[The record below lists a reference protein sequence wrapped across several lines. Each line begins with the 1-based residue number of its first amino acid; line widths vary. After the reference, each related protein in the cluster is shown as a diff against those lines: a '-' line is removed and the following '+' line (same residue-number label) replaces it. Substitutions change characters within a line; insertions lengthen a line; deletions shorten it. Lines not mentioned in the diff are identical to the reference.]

1 MITKLKQ
8 LEQKRRANIYNRTLQ
23 SYIIYIVFIAIM
35 IIVQNVLV
43 PTMLQI
49 QSTPN
54 PVIKISLGLLLKEVK
69 IDTSTLT
76 NLFKSTLSYL
86 TTLKGIILSI
96 TLIQGLFMGLVLGKL
111 SEGSIKAGVKHSLIL
126 MIIGFIILSLF
137 Q

>member
-1 MITKLKQ
+1 
-8 LEQKRRANIYNRTLQ
+8 
-23 SYIIYIVFIAIM
+23 M

-49 QSTPN
+49 QSTSN